1 MEDDVTTGAES
12 ATVRPATDRQ
22 RKVEEKPRLQSQ
34 TRTSEM
40 IWRLQC
46 PDQLRVAMKLHETR
60 NI

>member
-22 RKVEEKPRLQSQ
+22 RKAAEKPRLQSQ

-46 PDQLRVAMKLHETR
+46 PDQLRVAMKLLEIL